1 MPDSCM
7 ICRRSRGTDIS
18 LHRFPSKSNAAKRRQ
33 WLKSLKLTENDVSDH
48 SCVCIRHFPNH
59 DPTQIPTLALGK
71 KFRSPKKIWTDRA
84 KRASQR
90 SVATTCSTPASDCR
104 RLSYSNARSPT
115 CLASVTPSPVPE
127 VISSG
132 RGDELTNEDGPS
144 TSVSPSPI
152 PEFTSETGD
161 GLTNVNLSSLDIAT
175 SVAAMSSE
183 DEPLRGAVCQ
193 DTHQLS
199 DGNASIG
206 MSSAPSPVNSL
217 CSHEDLNMTVAGLM
231 ARIDALEAENKYL
244 KSKKSLFRFEC
255 ISHDDSLV
263 KFYTGF
269 SSYDQL
275 MHFYEFLGP
284 AVNHLQYWGSKET
297 QKKRHR
303 KTKLDSLNQLFLTL
317 IKLRSNLREK
327 DIANRFGIAVSTVS
341 KYFITWVCFLYQQL
355 TEIDWMPS
363 TEQVKGTLPQSFKEK
378 FPDTYAIIDAT
389 EIFLEVP
396 CDLHSQFSTWSNY
409 KHSNTA
415 KLLVACTPNGAVCF
429 VSSLYVG
436 SISDTELTRVSG
448 FVEKLAGKVGA
459 SIMADRGFTIKDQ
472 LAVHGVTLNSPPFME
487 GRAQLP
493 VEAIWRG
500 RKIASLRIHI
510 ERVIG
515 RIKSFAILKET
526 LPLSMARIA
535 DQIVTVCAL
544 LVNFQPVLI
553 PFRVTDDELTN
564 VDDYIAN
571 LSDSEYD
578 ADSEY
583 SDNDF

>member
-1 MPDSCM
+1 
-7 ICRRSRGTDIS
+7 
-18 LHRFPSKSNAAKRRQ
+18 
-33 WLKSLKLTENDVSDH
+33 
-48 SCVCIRHFPNH
+48 
-59 DPTQIPTLALGK
+59 
-71 KFRSPKKIWTDRA
+71 
-84 KRASQR
+84 
-90 SVATTCSTPASDCR
+90 
-104 RLSYSNARSPT
+104 
-115 CLASVTPSPVPE
+115 
-127 VISSG
+127 
-132 RGDELTNEDGPS
+132 
-144 TSVSPSPI
+144 
-152 PEFTSETGD
+152 
-161 GLTNVNLSSLDIAT
+161 
-175 SVAAMSSE
+175 
-183 DEPLRGAVCQ
+183 
-193 DTHQLS
+193 
-199 DGNASIG
+199 
-206 MSSAPSPVNSL
+206 
-217 CSHEDLNMTVAGLM
+217 
-231 ARIDALEAENKYL
+231 
-244 KSKKSLFRFEC
+244 
-255 ISHDDSLV
+255 
-263 KFYTGF
+263 
-269 SSYDQL
+269 
-275 MHFYEFLGP
+275 
-284 AVNHLQYWGSKET
+284 
-297 QKKRHR
+297 
-303 KTKLDSLNQLFLTL
+303 
-317 IKLRSNLREK
+317 
-327 DIANRFGIAVSTVS
+327 
-341 KYFITWVCFLYQQL
+341 
-355 TEIDWMPS
+355 MPS

-378 FPDTYAIIDAT
+378 FLDTYAIIDAT

-396 CDLHSQFSTWSNY
+396 CDLHSQSSTWSNY

-436 SISDTELTRVSG
+436 SISDTELTHVSG
-448 FVEKLAGKVGA
+448 FVKKLAGKVGA

-493 VEAIWRG
+493 VEAIRRG